1 MKANN
6 TIKLIFPG
14 KRYSIDRSLLYFL
27 DKYIDGESIYFEY
40 DSPRYL
46 NDSKNINEIID
57 DAYNFSKEILES
69 KKLDEYTEVIV
80 IAKSIGT
87 LVATKLR
94 NEKLIKASKFIL
106 LTPINETIPFLK
118 QGDFIVTSLKD
129 SYVDASLLKAKENYF
144 PFLTI
149 YEDLPHSLEYA
160 NNFYKTFDLQKEI
173 LDNAINYLDISYKDI
188 VEQKTLQN
196 PNIFVEF

>member
-69 KKLDEYTEVIV
+69 KKLDEYAEVIV

-106 LTPINETIPFLK
+106 LTPIN
-118 QGDFIVTSLKD
+118 
-129 SYVDASLLKAKENYF
+129 
-144 PFLTI
+144 
-149 YEDLPHSLEYA
+149 
-160 NNFYKTFDLQKEI
+160 
-173 LDNAINYLDISYKDI
+173 
-188 VEQKTLQN
+188 
-196 PNIFVEF
+196 

>member
-1 MKANN
+1 M
-6 TIKLIFPG
+6 
-14 KRYSIDRSLLYFL
+14 
-27 DKYIDGESIYFEY
+27 
-40 DSPRYL
+40 
-46 NDSKNINEIID
+46 
-57 DAYNFSKEILES
+57 
-69 KKLDEYTEVIV
+69 
-80 IAKSIGT
+80 
-87 LVATKLR
+87 ATKLR

-188 VEQKTLQN
+188 VE
-196 PNIFVEF
+196 

>member
-14 KRYSIDRSLLYFL
+14 KRYGIDRSLLYFL

-87 LVATKLR
+87 LVSTKLR

-149 YEDLPHSLEYA
+149 YEDLPHSLEYT

-188 VEQKTLQN
+188 VE
-196 PNIFVEF
+196 

>member
-46 NDSKNINEIID
+46 NDLKNINEIID

-69 KKLDEYTEVIV
+69 KKLDEYAEVIV

-106 LTPINETIPFLK
+106 FTPINETIPFLK

-188 VEQKTLQN
+188 VE
-196 PNIFVEF
+196 